1 MNKLLV
7 IIMVSLSVGLITFYS
22 NQYFEDKIMS
32 QDKKI
37 LGISSEERFILPFP
51 KEYETIS
58 SLRDQRNT
66 KIIIN
71 VKKPA
76 SEIRDFYKEI
86 LRSKDYE
93 NDYEY
98 EKDNIIEFRYIK
110 DSEDLKITITQE
122 GENSLVEFNYH
133 N

>member
-7 IIMVSLSVGLITFYS
+7 IITVSLAVGLVTFYS

-58 SLRDQRNT
+58 SVRDQRNT

-86 LRSKDYE
+86 LRSKEYE

-98 EKDNIIEFRYIK
+98 EKDNIIEFRYLK

-122 GENSLVEFNYH
+122 GDSSLVEFNYH

>member
-7 IIMVSLSVGLITFYS
+7 IITVSLAVGLVTIYS

-51 KEYETIS
+51 KEYENIFS
-58 SLRDQRNT
+58 VRDQRNT

-86 LRSKDYE
+86 LRSKEYE

-98 EKDNIIEFRYIK
+98 EKDNIIEFRYLK

-122 GENSLVEFNYH
+122 GDSSLVEFNYH

>member
-1 MNKLLV
+1 M
-7 IIMVSLSVGLITFYS
+7 ISLSVGTVTFYS
-22 NQYFEDKIMS
+22 NQYFEDKILT

-37 LGISSEERFILPFP
+37 LGISNEERFILPFP

-86 LRSKDYE
+86 LRSKEYE

-98 EKDNIIEFRYIK
+98 EKDNIIEFRYLK

-122 GENSLVEFNYH
+122 GENSLIEFNYH

>member
-1 MNKLLV
+1 
-7 IIMVSLSVGLITFYS
+7 MVSLSVGLITFYS

>member
-1 MNKLLV
+1 
-7 IIMVSLSVGLITFYS
+7 MVALSVGTITFYS
-22 NQYFEDKIMS
+22 NQYFEDKIMT

-37 LGISSEERFILPFP
+37 LGISNEERFILPFP

-86 LRSKDYE
+86 LRSKEYE

-98 EKDNIIEFRYIK
+98 EKDNIIEFRYLK

-122 GENSLVEFNYH
+122 GENSLIEFNYH